1 MPITIHI
8 HRADPRKA
16 PTAKSLVTL
25 ANTLC
30 TISEQKE
37 TDRDAQRRA
46 LAALRTCQKFGFAR
60 FSEAFPEER
69 EINTRIRK
77 CLSDSQT
84 DMVSRLPTEIYAMII
99 RCLVNDRHGK
109 SLEEMKLRAHT
120 LRSLTSTCRV
130 FQILCEEHLYTNIQS
145 KRLSIEIKP
154 QWLLCFTL
162 AVEPRRAHTIRSMK
176 CEFRPQYYQY
186 QPWLETLRLCTN
198 LTHLRLAW
206 RGMPPQNFLE
216 QMGNLVAACPKVTE
230 FEFHL
235 CRHEDPGP
243 IETEQK
249 SRKFALQF
257 ADFALQLRHLEL
269 VGLFEYPIEILNFD
283 LPNLKSFTL
292 DIWGYRDDFF
302 QNLSDRTPCLE
313 TLNIVGAEQIW
324 VHDLEAGCKT
334 WGKVL
339 RSLYIN
345 DFRVWNL
352 RSGIL
357 SHLLPHLKALEELSL
372 GPQSRFPLSDIQAIA
387 QTDAPRLKAFR
398 WLVDDAVFEHDPLAN
413 SEKINKAIIDIFN
426 AHSATLN
433 IIIDEEFDFWNFGMD
448 IFKHLH
454 KAKNLESLRVQL
466 HDIPTKEEIEGL
478 LTACPK
484 LGQSETGL
492 MVVKEF
498 LTECSLATM
507 EYKEDS
513 LEAVESSWGSVH
525 HPKGMLQS
533 INYLADEGLAHS
545 QIPSLTSTKDKAS

>member
-1 MPITIHI
+1 MPITVHS

-30 TISEQKE
+30 TISEQKG

-46 LAALRTCQKFGFAR
+46 LAALSICQKFGFAR

-69 EINTRIRK
+69 EINRRVRK
-77 CLSDSQT
+77 CLTDSQT

-99 RCLVNDRHGK
+99 RCLVNDTRGK
-109 SLEEMKLRAHT
+109 SPEEMKVRAHT

-130 FQILCEEHLYTNIQS
+130 FQILCEEHLYTNIQC

-154 QWLLCFTL
+154 QWLLCFAL

-176 CEFRPQYYQY
+176 CDFRPHYYQY
-186 QPWLETLRLCTN
+186 QAWLETLRLCTS

-206 RGMPPQNFLE
+206 RGMLPQNFLE

-257 ADFALQLRHLEL
+257 ADFALQLRHLEV

-313 TLNIVGAEQIW
+313 TLNIFGAEQIW

-413 SEKINKAIIDIFN
+413 SEKINKAIVDIFN

-433 IIIDEEFDFWNFGMD
+433 IFIIDEEFDFWNFGMD

-525 HPKGMLQS
+525 HPKGMVRS
-533 INYLADEGLAHS
+533 I
-545 QIPSLTSTKDKAS
+545 

>member
-1 MPITIHI
+1 MPITVHS

-30 TISEQKE
+30 TISEQKG

-46 LAALRTCQKFGFAR
+46 LAALSICQKFGFAR

-69 EINTRIRK
+69 EINRRVRK
-77 CLSDSQT
+77 CLTDSQT

-99 RCLVNDRHGK
+99 RCLVNDTRGK
-109 SLEEMKLRAHT
+109 SPEEMKVRAHT

-130 FQILCEEHLYTNIQS
+130 FQILCEEHLYTNIQC

-154 QWLLCFTL
+154 QWLLCFAL

-176 CEFRPQYYQY
+176 CDFRPHYYQY
-186 QPWLETLRLCTN
+186 QAWLETLRLCTN

-257 ADFALQLRHLEL
+257 ADFALQLRHLEV

-283 LPNLKSFTL
+283 LPNLKSFTF

-324 VHDLEAGCKT
+324 VHDLEAGCKA

-433 IIIDEEFDFWNFGMD
+433 IFIIDEEFDFWNFGMD

-525 HPKGMLQS
+525 HPKWMVRS
-533 INYLADEGLAHS
+533 I
-545 QIPSLTSTKDKAS
+545 